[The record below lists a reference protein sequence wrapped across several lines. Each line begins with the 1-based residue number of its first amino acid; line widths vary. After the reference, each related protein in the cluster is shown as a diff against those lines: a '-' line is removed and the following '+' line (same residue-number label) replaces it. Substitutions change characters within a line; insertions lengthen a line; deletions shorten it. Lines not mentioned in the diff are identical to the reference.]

1 MALTCGF
8 RLGLWRPAIIASMTF
23 RVLYLIFC
31 QLFSWLG
38 LLARAQAS
46 KNAEILV
53 LRHEV
58 AVLRRQV
65 SRPRSSWPDR
75 AVLAALTR
83 LLPKQHRLHRFVTPE
98 TLLRWHRDLI
108 KRRWTYPHRQP
119 GRPSTVPELRRLI
132 LRMAA
137 ENPTWGYRRIHGELA
152 RLGQK
157 VAPSTVWLLLKR
169 CGIDPAPRRASLT
182 WQQFLAAQAEGILAC
197 DFFHAETVLL
207 KRLYVLFVLEVSTR
221 RVHILGVTAN
231 PTGEW
236 VAQQARNLLM
246 DLADRIEQ
254 FTFLLRDRD
263 AKFTDTFDAIF
274 ASEGIRILR
283 TPMRAPRANAFA
295 ERWIGTVRRELL
307 DRMLLL
313 GRRHL
318 EIALLGYVA
327 HYNQHRPHRALGQA
341 PPAESR
347 PATRSSSRCA
357 GSTGRSSRWADPRI
371 HPGRLRWTSFRHPQA
386 ATPGRSRRRQA
397 WSGTVASRRWV
408 MWTNSKGHVSSTTSW
423 SAASCCSPSL
433 GCSTTART

>member
-8 RLGLWRPAIIASMTF
+8 RLRLWRPAIIASMTF
-23 RVLYLIFC
+23 RLLYLIFC
-31 QLFSWLG
+31 QLFGWLG

-207 KRLYVLFVLEVSTR
+207 KRLEVLFVLEVSTR

-236 VAQQARNLLM
+236 VAQQTRNLLM

-254 FTFLLRDRD
+254 FRFLLRDRD

-295 ERWIGTVRRELL
+295 ERWVGTVRRELL

-341 PPAESR
+341 PPQGAVPP
-347 PATRSSSRCA
+347 PAPA
-357 GSTGRSSRWADPRI
+357 ADVRVLRVDRLGGLI
-371 HPGRLRWTSFRHPQA
+371 HEYIQ
-386 ATPGRSRRRQA
+386 
-397 WSGTVASRRWV
+397 VA
-408 MWTNSKGHVSSTTSW
+408 
-423 SAASCCSPSL
+423 
-433 GCSTTART
+433 